1 MSNTF
6 LQGGEN
12 NFTRPTPG
20 TVL

>member
-12 NFTRPTPG
+12 FSS
-20 TVL
+20 

>member
-12 NFTRPTPG
+12 FPGGLRP
-20 TVL
+20 L